1 MDLAELQRHA
11 MELPDSERAA
21 LAAELLGSL
30 PGLLVDSDDGV
41 AEAERR
47 SKELDEDP
55 SKGLSWDEIKKV
67 IGR

>member
-11 MELPDSERAA
+11 MELPDSERAT

-30 PGLLVDSDDGV
+30 PALLLDVDDGI

-47 SKELDEDP
+47 SKELDDDP
-55 SKGLSWDEIKKV
+55 SKGLSWDELKRTV
-67 IGR
+67 GR